1 MSAQVQFTIN
11 GSVSNI
17 RRGLTRGGKLE
28 LDWNL
33 HSDSLN
39 VNELVQAL
47 YRGADYAAKSDG
59 TAVNVDARSE
69 ADLDRMADNASM
81 SADSV
86 ERSTHTDESRR
97 TA

>member
-1 MSAQVQFTIN
+1 MAA
-11 GSVSNI
+11 
-17 RRGLTRGGKLE
+17 
-28 LDWNL
+28 NL
-33 HSDSLN
+33 NWTGIYTSDSLN

-69 ADLDRMADNASM
+69 ADLGQDGRQRLY
-81 SADSV
+81 V
-86 ERSTHTDESRR
+86 GRQCERSTHTDESRR